1 MSCRSASTP
10 SIAFGANI
18 HRRRVDQP
26 KFIPAYGG
34 SLHFTGIPM
43 QFAVTEQNK
52 NKMKEQLKDMIED
65 YLYIGKTSSMDLFS
79 HPCQSGRGYVVEA
92 YVDFAYWYQTEC
104 TVNLAK
110 HIEKDLTD
118 RRDIRLTGLCVLKS
132 NDAPWTYLRVRAI
145 RHSMID
151 GYGASYPQLK
161 EIQNG
166 LVDEVNWSSLYIPF
180 LPENLRLSGQI
191 LDANELSYLIDHHLG
206 LGRVKRIDFIDRAVP
221 AGAPAAKS
229 AFVHFDYWYDNY
241 DARSFRA
248 TMLSKGAIQLYGYN
262 MIGQDNRFA
271 LLQDGQFSREPQYI
285 TLKINRAPIPDAPEA
300 ETLNVH
306 QLAVAKRALEQ
317 QLAMLSETVR
327 QLEAQLTEAHVQ
339 HENDLKI
346 IRNLETDNA
355 TLCSHLMEQGKS
367 TMYSSDGVYGIPSVM
382 SLSELMV

>member
-1 MSCRSASTP
+1 
-10 SIAFGANI
+10 
-18 HRRRVDQP
+18 
-26 KFIPAYGG
+26 
-34 SLHFTGIPM
+34 M
-43 QFAVTEQNK
+43 QFAASEQNK

-110 HIEKDLTD
+110 HIERDLTD
-118 RRDIRLTGLCVLKS
+118 RRDIRLTGICVLKS

-151 GYGASYPQLK
+151 GYGASYAQLK

-166 LVDEVNWSSLYIPF
+166 AVDDVNWSSLYIPF

-306 QLAVAKRALEQ
+306 QLAVAKRSLEQ
-317 QLAMLSETVR
+317 QIALLTETVR
-327 QLEAQLTEAHVQ
+327 QLETQLTEAHVQ
-339 HENDLKI
+339 HETDLKK

-367 TMYSSDGVYGIPSVM
+367 TMYSGHGLDGIPSVM